1 MKGSLSRKARVV
13 LCVGL
18 TLAVASPDRVLAQQA
33 NAGWNRN
40 LNGPNAWREGGRSG
54 QGGDGPHLRNRW
66 PGGPRFGGF
75 SIGVGGMA
83 GLLITAG
90 AAAAAANAA
99 SAEPERVPDER
110 KRLRQTDSKH
120 VKDRPETETKM
131 VRPTTPPPA
140 QAVVHAASP
149 RAFVHAAPP
158 RLPPPANAVVHAPP
172 APRLASNAHPPPT
185 EETRFRPGEVLVE
198 TASGVSRS
206 MIEAI
211 LRSHRL
217 TEAEETV
224 IGLTGRSLRLWRFP
238 TSRSVPGVV
247 GELGGETALASI
259 QPNYIYEP
267 QGDAATASPPFVDEY
282 WLAKLRADK
291 SLDLASGEPV
301 RIAVIDTAVD
311 AAHPDLNGSI
321 EAEFD
326 AIGGNEPT
334 HIFEHGTSM
343 VGAIAAHGLLEGVAP
358 TVRILAARALD
369 RDDHDLELGST
380 QSVMKAVQWAFDR
393 RARIINMSFAG
404 PMDDP
409 GLHAE
414 LAAAYAKGMVLIA
427 AAGNDGP
434 KAPPRY
440 PGADKDVVAVTATD
454 ASDDVFATASAGSYI
469 AVAAPGVDV
478 LLTAPNG
485 AYAMQTGTSVSAALV
500 SGVAALLIERSPSAT
515 PLEVRGWLTTTAKPL
530 GLAAGAGLVDAR
542 RASEA
547 ASRPPGS

>member
-1 MKGSLSRKARVV
+1 MKVCFSRKAQVV
-13 LCVGL
+13 LSVGL
-18 TLAVASPDRVLAQQA
+18 ALAAAPDRALAQH
-33 NAGWNRN
+33 AGWDRN
-40 LNGPNAWREGGRSG
+40 FNGPNAWQDGGRSG

-75 SIGVGGMA
+75 PIRVRGMA
-83 GLLITAG
+83 GLLIAAG
-90 AAAAAANAA
+90 AAAASNSA
-99 SAEPERVPDER
+99 SAEPERAPDVR
-110 KRLRQTDSKH
+110 KRLRQTDRKR
-120 VKDRPETETKM
+120 VKERPETETKM
-131 VRPTTPPPA
+131 VRPTTPPAA
-140 QAVVHAASP
+140 QAVVHAAL
-149 RAFVHAAPP
+149 P
-158 RLPPPANAVVHAPP
+158 RLPPPANAFVHAPP
-172 APRLASNAHPPPT
+172 APRLATNAHPPPT

-206 MIEAI
+206 TIEAI

-224 IGLTGRSLRLWRFP
+224 IGLTGQSLRLWRFP
-238 TSRSVPGVV
+238 TTRSVPGVV
-247 GELGGETALASI
+247 GELGGEMALASI
-259 QPNYIYEP
+259 QPNYIYAP
-267 QGDAATASPPFVDEY
+267 QGDAATTSPAFVDEY
-282 WLAKLRADK
+282 WLAKLRVDK

-311 AAHPDLNGSI
+311 AAHPDLKGSI

-343 VGAIAAHGLLEGVAP
+343 VGAIAAHGLLKGVAP
-358 TVRILAARALD
+358 TVHILVARALD
-369 RDDHDLELGST
+369 RDDRDLELGST

-404 PMDDP
+404 PVDDP

-414 LAAAYAKGMVLIA
+414 LAAAYAKGVVLIA

-434 KAPPRY
+434 KARPRY

-515 PLEVRGWLTTTAKPL
+515 PLEVRGWLMTTAKPL
-530 GLAAGAGLVDAR
+530 SLAAGAGLVDAR

-547 ASRPPGS
+547 ASRSPGS